1 MLSEIENDNKSKENV
16 LNLLGD
22 LLNNNEF
29 EIQKNVRVDLDKDV
43 HRVQRDKN
51 IEAAAQQ
58 VKGFEEILLDNKEK
72 KSTGPDFRS
81 GKEFKRRLGI
91 RTDGE
96 IDKQLQ
102 KVEKDLYENP
112 NASIRQII
120 RKVDRAMKTLQESFI
135 DHASKVHLSELE
147 KRKDT
152 E

>member
-1 MLSEIENDNKSKENV
+1 MKSDILGTILSAQEKMLSEIENDNKSKANV

-102 KVEKDLYENP
+102 KLEKDLYENP
-112 NASIRQII
+112 NA
-120 RKVDRAMKTLQESFI
+120 
-135 DHASKVHLSELE
+135 
-147 KRKDT
+147 
-152 E
+152 